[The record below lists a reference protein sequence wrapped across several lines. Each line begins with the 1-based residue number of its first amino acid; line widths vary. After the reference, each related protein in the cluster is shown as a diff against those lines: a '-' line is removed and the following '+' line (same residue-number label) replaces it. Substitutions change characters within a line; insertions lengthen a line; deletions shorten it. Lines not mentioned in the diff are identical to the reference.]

1 MERRGRRLE
10 RTRLLRV
17 SLVLAAT
24 VAGTALVGFGGMAA
38 WQAYSENAGNDVA
51 AGSLG
56 HSNAVSSQSC
66 TSVTSTSLLN
76 QSGNTCAVIVNVS
89 GVAPS
94 SPATLTSG
102 AVTITSSGSLPSTLS
117 MQMPAAA
124 TGNLCPDLL
133 LGVADQSS
141 VTDYAATVLTTQM
154 GATAL
159 KDSAGAT
166 TWPGTAPGPA
176 GSDTY
181 TFAITKGTNFNTDY
195 ADAGQSCSFSILFTQ
210 QAS

>member
-1 MERRGRRLE
+1 MERRGPRLD

-24 VAGTALVGFGGMAA
+24 VAGTALVGFGGVAA
-38 WQAYSENAGNDVA
+38 WQAYSDNAGDGVA

-56 HSNAVSSQSC
+56 HSNVVSSQSC
-66 TSVTSTSLLN
+66 TSVTSISLLN
-76 QSGNTCAVIVNVS
+76 QSGNTCAVIISVT
-89 GVAPS
+89 GVDPASPS
-94 SPATLTSG
+94 TLATG
-102 AVTITSSGSLPSTLS
+102 AVKITSTGTLQSTLS

-133 LGVADQSS
+133 LSVVDAS
-141 VTDYAATVLTTQM
+141 VTDYAATALTTQM
-154 GATAL
+154 GATGL
-159 KDSAGAT
+159 EDSAGAT

-181 TFAITKGTNFNTDY
+181 TFTVTKGPNFNTDY
-195 ADAGQSCSFSILFTQ
+195 ADAGQSCGFSILFTQ
-210 QAS
+210 QAD